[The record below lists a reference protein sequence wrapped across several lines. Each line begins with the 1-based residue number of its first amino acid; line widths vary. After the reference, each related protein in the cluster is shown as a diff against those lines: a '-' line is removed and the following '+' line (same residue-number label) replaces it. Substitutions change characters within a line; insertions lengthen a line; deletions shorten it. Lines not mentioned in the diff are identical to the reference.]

1 MDGSSFTAREVCR
14 LIPND
19 TPTPFEL
26 ALLAQRREQ
35 RAEGIV
41 DASVRRMVIA
51 GAIDVVDGEIE
62 RARRARHTGNVVALV
77 EAMQKLP
84 RYRVLNMD
92 GIEPSSVPF

>member
-1 MDGSSFTAREVCR
+1 MARDVCS

-19 TPTPFEL
+19 TPTPFEE

-51 GAIDVVDGEIE
+51 DAIDVVDGEIE
-62 RARRARHTGNVVALV
+62 RAKRARHTGNIVALV
-77 EAMQKLP
+77 QAMEKLP
-84 RYRVLNMD
+84 RYRVLNMV
-92 GIEPSSVPF
+92 GIEPSNVPF